1 MSYKKMLRQL
11 DKKKTFWVTY
21 ENKKGNPQT
30 KVIINGKEQKIFT
43 PNVYNQW
50 LALFRKDWEEK
61 NEEKRKRQKMGR
73 TVKNIKRPIQKELE

>member
-1 MSYKKMLRQL
+1 MAK
-11 DKKKTFWVTY
+11 
-21 ENKKGNPQT
+21 NK
-30 KVIINGKEQKIFT
+30 KIFT

-73 TVKNIKRPIQKELE
+73 TVKNIKRPIQEELE